1 MKKIL
6 GVLALAVASSTFAQT
21 GFPDRPVHVV
31 VPFTPGGNT
40 DIVTRIV
47 AHGLSEELKQSVV
60 VENRP
65 GASAA
70 IGAAYVAHAAPD
82 GYTVLLGTAES
93 HALNP
98 HLQKDLPY
106 DPLKDLTTIGI
117 VDHFPLALVISPKV
131 PAKNLAQ
138 FVAYAKENPGKL
150 NFASWGN
157 GSASQVAF
165 ELLRQV
171 TGMDMVHVPFKGA
184 APAITAVAADEVQA
198 FVVPLSVARPQASAG
213 RVKLIAVLSEK
224 REAVAPD
231 VPTAKEEGVPVVVS
245 GWHVFAVPARTPRA
259 IVAKL
264 NAALNAAN
272 SRPEVKESLLKVG
285 SQPAHSTPEAAEAMV
300 KSEYQRWGEV
310 ARKAGLKPQ

>member
-6 GVLALAVASSTFAQT
+6 GVLALAVASSAFAQT

-245 GWHVFAVPARTPRA
+245 GWHVFAVPAGTPRA